1 MILPQFLSSPDLT
14 SHRQT
19 RSHHNDS
26 VDFPSLAR
34 HGLLRPWLERLVVAE
49 AVQNEVIEASKIA
62 SMEEQFCKR
71 HSLESEDAVN
81 ASLAQQGLTRDDLHW
96 QLALPL
102 RIQEHCQ
109 RQFGPKAEQHFLSR
123 KTQLDQVVYSLLR
136 VRDGGLARELY
147 LRIQAGEASFADLAA
162 RYAEGPEQTSHGI
175 VGPVP
180 LTQAH
185 PLLAEKL
192 RTVAA
197 GTLLEPF
204 SIEQWWLVVRPERL
218 IAASFDE
225 AMANQMSR
233 ELFDQWV
240 ADEVTLK
247 LRLLAAPEA
256 VIPAL

>member
-1 MILPQFLSSPDLT
+1 MNASLPIPESPEAMR
-14 SHRQT
+14 RQ
-19 RSHHNDS
+19 DS
-26 VDFPSLAR
+26 PNLPNLAR

-49 AVQNEVIEASKIA
+49 AVQQQPIDAASLT
-62 SMEEQFCKR
+62 SLQEQFCKR
-71 HSLESEDAVN
+71 HNIKTDAGLD
-81 ASLAQQGLTRDDLHW
+81 AFLAQQGLSRDDLQW

-102 RIQEHCQ
+102 RIQAHCSK
-109 RQFGPKAEQHFLSR
+109 RFGPKAEQHFLSR
-123 KTQLDQVVYSLLR
+123 KTQLDRVVYSLLR

-185 PLLAEKL
+185 PVLAEKL
-192 RTVAA
+192 RTVAV

-204 SIEQWWLVVRPERL
+204 TIEQWWLVVRPEQR

-225 AMANQMSR
+225 AMADQMAK
-233 ELFDQWV
+233 ELFDEWV
-240 ADEVTLK
+240 AEEVTLK
-247 LRLLAAPEA
+247 LLKLAASKVVPTA
-256 VIPAL
+256 P

>member
-1 MILPQFLSSPDLT
+1 LILPQFLSSPDLT

-81 ASLAQQGLTRDDLHW
+81 ASLAQQGLTREDLHW

-147 LRIQAGEASFADLAA
+147 LRIQAG
-162 RYAEGPEQTSHGI
+162 
-175 VGPVP
+175 
-180 LTQAH
+180 
-185 PLLAEKL
+185 
-192 RTVAA
+192 
-197 GTLLEPF
+197 
-204 SIEQWWLVVRPERL
+204 
-218 IAASFDE
+218 
-225 AMANQMSR
+225 
-233 ELFDQWV
+233 
-240 ADEVTLK
+240 
-247 LRLLAAPEA
+247 
-256 VIPAL
+256 

>member
-1 MILPQFLSSPDLT
+1 MDEIVSSHKLSQ
-14 SHRQT
+14 RKGFA
-19 RSHHNDS
+19 
-26 VDFPSLAR
+26 DFASLAR

-49 AVQNEVIEASKIA
+49 AVQDVAIEAITIS

-71 HSLESEDAVN
+71 HSIETKADLDAF
-81 ASLAQQGLTRDDLHW
+81 LAQQGLTKGDLHW

-102 RIQEHCQ
+102 RIQIHCQ
-109 RQFGPKAEQHFLSR
+109 SKFGPKSEQHFLSR
-123 KTQLDQVVYSLLR
+123 KSQLDQVVYSLLR

-185 PLLAEKL
+185 PVLAEKL

-197 GTLLEPF
+197 GTLLAPF
-204 SIEQWWLVVRPERL
+204 AIEQWWLVVRSERL

-225 AMANQMSR
+225 AMSNQMTR

-240 ADEVTLK
+240 AEEVALK
-247 LRLLAAPEA
+247 IKSLVVPQPALLAS
-256 VIPAL
+256 